1 VGRAVTNSGPE
12 GLRIGDT
19 FEFVNADPSLYES
32 VDQRLLVIHS
42 SISEVLHLT
51 GAGQVID
58 RYLQDFENTKVLSED
73 GSSVDILSMA
83 LSQLISSY

>member
-1 VGRAVTNSGPE
+1 MLNT
-12 GLRIGDT
+12 
-19 FEFVNADPSLYES
+19 
-32 VDQRLLVIHS
+32 
-42 SISEVLHLT
+42 LHLT

-83 LSQLISSY
+83 LSQLASAC